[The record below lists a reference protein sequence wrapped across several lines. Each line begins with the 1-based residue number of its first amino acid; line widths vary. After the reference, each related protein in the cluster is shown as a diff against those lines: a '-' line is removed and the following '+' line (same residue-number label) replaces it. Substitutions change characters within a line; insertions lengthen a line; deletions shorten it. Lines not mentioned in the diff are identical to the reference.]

1 MLSKYEYQDI
11 LWDLNNIQS
20 SITGN
25 SHQHLRITLRNKIH
39 EHDLASH
46 YPSFQPLNPKRFFIN
61 YRTTEKTLSQPI
73 EAINNS
79 KLFIFDTESIYVYK
93 QPSKLALIQL

>member
-11 LWDLNNIQS
+11 LSKLNNIQS

-39 EHDLASH
+39 EHDIASH
-46 YPSFQPLNPKRFFIN
+46 YPPFQPLNPKPFLLIIELLN
-61 YRTTEKTLSQPI
+61 KHYLNLLKLQITQSYLS
-73 EAINNS
+73 
-79 KLFIFDTESIYVYK
+79 
-93 QPSKLALIQL
+93 